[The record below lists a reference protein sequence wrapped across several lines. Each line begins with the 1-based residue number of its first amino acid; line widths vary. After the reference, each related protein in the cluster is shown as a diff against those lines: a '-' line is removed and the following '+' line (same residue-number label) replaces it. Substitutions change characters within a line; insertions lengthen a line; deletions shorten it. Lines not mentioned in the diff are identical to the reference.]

1 MGSLA
6 VGRESQGAISVAA
19 FVVPDGQHDVPH
31 VPANGIGALDA
42 LLDRDDMSV
51 DRRFFIPLSLLEPED
66 GPAGCPAGYSG
77 CSSGDSTPFA
87 GAATPTPPDHHARQ
101 RLEQL
106 DDEPL
111 VERWTYVPQTALS
124 IDSRSPRDFAFHLPF
139 RFLQNTKQDQN
150 TNIGTF
156 LDDSSNLQSG
166 SSERHLPDLG
176 LDEYGPFYLDVD
188 LPRSPVYRS
197 FYLSPSASTTSL
209 ASEPCTYH
217 HYFDNSSSG
226 ISSIRHGAIMPDV
239 TAMAS
244 PDGAGPVGP
253 SGPSGR
259 PNYAAK
265 TIAQRRQRRPHSAH
279 SEQLA
284 RLPSPFFSLWT
295 KRHHHHHHHHQS
307 HMDHNGKPQE
317 PLEYPGHGFT
327 DTKPTTHKRF
337 THSRSSSIGTRQ
349 NQANAVP
356 QMTREEFE
364 ALPLAIQRKVCTR
377 VFLERSPQT
386 LYLMPAWRDLM
397 FMVFEPSCFPV
408 SLIFFFP
415 GHHPSLACPL
425 PLLVPAAS
433 ARSCIFHTSH
443 VQWEP
448 PSPLLLSGDDTHQST
463 IRASLPPHQ

>member
-6 VGRESQGAISVAA
+6 VGRESQGAISAAA
-19 FVVPDGQHDVPH
+19 FVVPDGQQHVPH

-42 LLDRDDMSV
+42 LLDLDDMSV
-51 DRRFFIPLSLLEPED
+51 DRSFFMPLSLLEPKD
-66 GPAGCPAGYSG
+66 GPAGCPAGCSG
-77 CSSGDSTPFA
+77 CPPGDSVTPFA

-111 VERWTYVPQTALS
+111 VEPWTYVPQTPLS

-139 RFLQNTKQDQN
+139 RFLPNTRQDQN

-156 LDDSSNLQSG
+156 LDDSSYPHSG
-166 SSERHLPDLG
+166 RSERHLPNLG
-176 LDEYGPFYLDVD
+176 LDEFGPFHLDVD

-217 HYFDNSSSG
+217 HYFDYSSSG
-226 ISSIRHGAIMPDV
+226 ISSSKHGAIMPDP
-239 TAMAS
+239 TAVAS
-244 PDGAGPVGP
+244 ADGAGP
-253 SGPSGR
+253 SGASAR

-295 KRHHHHHHHHQS
+295 KRHHHQHV
-307 HMDHNGKPQE
+307 DHNGKPQQ
-317 PLEYPGHGFT
+317 PFEYPGHGFT

-349 NQANAVP
+349 SQANAVP

-377 VFLERSPQT
+377 TFL
-386 LYLMPAWRDLM
+386 
-397 FMVFEPSCFPV
+397 
-408 SLIFFFP
+408 
-415 GHHPSLACPL
+415 
-425 PLLVPAAS
+425 
-433 ARSCIFHTSH
+433 
-443 VQWEP
+443 
-448 PSPLLLSGDDTHQST
+448 
-463 IRASLPPHQ
+463 

>member
-6 VGRESQGAISVAA
+6 VGRASQGAISAAA
-19 FVVPDGQHDVPH
+19 FGVPEVPDGQQDVPH

-42 LLDRDDMSV
+42 LLDLDDMSA
-51 DRRFFIPLSLLEPED
+51 DRSFFMPLSLLEPKA
-66 GPAGCPAGYSG
+66 GPAGCPAGSPAACSG
-77 CSSGDSTPFA
+77 CPSGDSTPFA
-87 GAATPTPPDHHARQ
+87 RAATPTPPDHHAHQ

-111 VERWTYVPQTALS
+111 VEPWAYVPRTPLS
-124 IDSRSPRDFAFHLPF
+124 IDNRSPRDFAFHLPS
-139 RFLQNTKQDQN
+139 RFLPNTNGRHVQN

-156 LDDSSNLQSG
+156 LDDSSYPYSG
-166 SSERHLPDLG
+166 SSERHHLPDLG
-176 LDEYGPFYLDVD
+176 VDEFGPFHRDVDVD

-217 HYFDNSSSG
+217 HYFDNSSSYF
-226 ISSIRHGAIMPDV
+226 SSVRHGAIMPDP
-239 TAMAS
+239 TAVAS
-244 PDGAGPVGP
+244 TDGA
-253 SGPSGR
+253 GPSGR

-295 KRHHHHHHHHQS
+295 KRNHHQ
-307 HMDHNGKPQE
+307 HMDQHGKPQQ
-317 PLEYPGHGFT
+317 PFEYPGHGFT

-349 NQANAVP
+349 SQANVVP

-377 VFLERSPQT
+377 NFLENPPKFNIGCQH
-386 LYLMPAWRDLM
+386 RDLD
-397 FMVFEPSCFPV
+397 VRYGV
-408 SLIFFFP
+408 
-415 GHHPSLACPL
+415 
-425 PLLVPAAS
+425 
-433 ARSCIFHTSH
+433 
-443 VQWEP
+443 
-448 PSPLLLSGDDTHQST
+448 
-463 IRASLPPHQ
+463 